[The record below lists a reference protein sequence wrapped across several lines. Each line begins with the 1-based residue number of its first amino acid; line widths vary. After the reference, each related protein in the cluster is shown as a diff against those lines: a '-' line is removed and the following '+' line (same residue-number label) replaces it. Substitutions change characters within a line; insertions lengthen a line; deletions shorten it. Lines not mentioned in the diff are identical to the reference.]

1 VLGCLNRR
9 PAQRSGS
16 CLGERARAGAL
27 SGLPDARREAGVAD
41 ELARGGEAGD
51 VADLRGER
59 EAKQLADAGDRLQP
73 DDPRVGLGQGA
84 ELTLVRGQALVEQVD
99 QRQPLGARA
108 PPDRGHAT
116 VFKELHGVGLAQS
129 LKRQPEPPLGEQAE
143 DSVAGHGAQA
153 DQVHPPPEPLAQL
166 ALGERGHPERRHQ
179 VPEAQF
185 GEDPRVDLVGL
196 AGQRRDL
203 LDLAGVG
210 DLDLPAGGLEAV
222 AHPHGAAHHLNAGLH
237 FGAEREHQLGQ
248 AILIGRDEALPPIA
262 PASPRAHHAAR
273 PYAQSIPTYCIW
285 PPWCL
290 ECGTKR
296 PCSRRLEALPS

>member
-116 VFKELHGVGLAQS
+116 VFKELLERVCA
-129 LKRQPEPPLGEQAE
+129 PLGLS
-143 DSVAGHGAQA
+143 DTI
-153 DQVHPPPEPLAQL
+153 L
-166 ALGERGHPERRHQ
+166 RG
-179 VPEAQF
+179 
-185 GEDPRVDLVGL
+185 PRLVG
-196 AGQRRDL
+196 R
-203 LDLAGVG
+203 
-210 DLDLPAGGLEAV
+210 
-222 AHPHGAAHHLNAGLH
+222 AAA
-237 FGAEREHQLGQ
+237 
-248 AILIGRDEALPPIA
+248 A
-262 PASPRAHHAAR
+262 P
-273 PYAQSIPTYCIW
+273 TT
-285 PPWCL
+285 
-290 ECGTKR
+290 G
-296 PCSRRLEALPS
+296 